1 MRGHDM
7 VLLAPSVYRVLYFM
21 KTIFVYFIFL
31 NTELFNNCL
40 KTSFVTVDI
49 LILVGLYW
57 LILILDSKDKMKFW
71 NIIYLS
77 QKVYVIDN

>member
-21 KTIFVYFIFL
+21 KTIVVYFIFL

-49 LILVGLYW
+49 LILVGL
-57 LILILDSKDKMKFW
+57 
-71 NIIYLS
+71 
-77 QKVYVIDN
+77 